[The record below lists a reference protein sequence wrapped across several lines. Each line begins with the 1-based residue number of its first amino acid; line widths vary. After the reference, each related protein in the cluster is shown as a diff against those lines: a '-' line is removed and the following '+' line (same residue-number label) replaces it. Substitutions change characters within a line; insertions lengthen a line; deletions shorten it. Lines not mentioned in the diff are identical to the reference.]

1 MQHIFF
7 DGHLGCFPVLAIV
20 NSAALNT
27 EVHVSFKIMVFS
39 EYMPSSGIAVSYG
52 SLIPSFLRNLCPP
65 LFSIVAVSIYIPTNS
80 ARRFPFLHNLS
91 RRGFLKE
98 CYIYVGSP
106 GGSEDKASACNA
118 GNPGWITGLE
128 RSPGEGNGNP
138 LQYSCLENPMERGD
152 WQATVHG
159 VAKSQTQLSDFTHI
173 YVRNKIL

>member
-1 MQHIFF
+1 MYHIFF

-98 CYIYVGSP
+98 CYIYVGFP
-106 GGSEDKASACNA
+106 GGSEDKVPACNA
-118 GNPGWITGLE
+118 GDPGSISGLG
-128 RSPGEGNGNP
+128 RSLGEGNVSHSSILAGKLSFTQKP
-138 LQYSCLENPMERGD
+138 DGLQPMG
-152 WQATVHG
+152 
-159 VAKSQTQLSDFTHI
+159 SQR
-173 YVRNKIL
+173 VRHD